1 MKKLVLG
8 LAIALTLIG
17 VSVYVTYVTSTPAI
31 AAGCDGGDC

>member
-17 VSVYVTYVTSTPAI
+17 VSLYVAHVTSTPAM
-31 AAGCDGGDC
+31 AAECTAPNC